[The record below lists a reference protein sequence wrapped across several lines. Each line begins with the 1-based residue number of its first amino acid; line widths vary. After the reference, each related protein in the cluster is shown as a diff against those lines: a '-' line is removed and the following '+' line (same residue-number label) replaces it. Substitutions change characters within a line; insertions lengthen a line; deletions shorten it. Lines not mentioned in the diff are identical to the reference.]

1 MTDYQTTTTH
11 DLPQKTEVKY
21 SPLRLIGI
29 LTLTAFCTVLLI
41 VATFT
46 RIKVLVCLSPI
57 ECILHPSNVV
67 DFASVFALKPYF
79 YIPQV
84 PIILFTAVLL
94 GAACC
99 VTSVFFYIVIG
110 LAFIPIFGL
119 GGGFDYVIQ
128 PVFGYILG
136 FIPAALVA
144 GGFTAKKRSIKNI
157 FVAAFASVI
166 VLHLTGFV
174 YMLLVSLIKHESL
187 SYILDWLL
195 YESLIRAVYDFF
207 FGVILMIIAKFF
219 RKFIWILT
227 SI

>member
-1 MTDYQTTTTH
+1 MTDYQTTMH
-11 DLPQKTEVKY
+11 NEPQKTEARY

-41 VATFT
+41 IATFT
-46 RIKVLVCLSPI
+46 RIKVLNCLYPL
-57 ECILHPSNVV
+57 ECLLHPSIAT
-67 DFASVFALKPYF
+67 DFASVFALKSYF

-110 LAFIPIFGL
+110 LALIPVFGL
-119 GGGFDYVIQ
+119 GGGFDYVVQ

-144 GGFTAKKRSIKNI
+144 GGITSKERSAKNI
-157 FVAAFASVI
+157 IIAALSG
-166 VLHLTGFV
+166 VLAIHITGFF
-174 YMLLVSLIKHESL
+174 YMLLVSLIRHENS
-187 SYILDWLL
+187 SYIMDWLL
-195 YESLIRAVYDFF
+195 YESLIRAVYDFVL
-207 FGVILMIIAKFF
+207 GVIFMFVAKFF

>member
-1 MTDYQTTTTH
+1 MTDYQTTMH
-11 DLPQKTEVKY
+11 NEPQKIEARY

-41 VATFT
+41 IATFT
-46 RIKVLVCLSPI
+46 RIKVLNCLYPL
-57 ECILHPSNVV
+57 ECLLHPSIVT
-67 DFASVFALKPYF
+67 DFASVFALKSYF

-110 LAFIPIFGL
+110 LALIPVFGL
-119 GGGFDYVIQ
+119 GGGFDYVVQ

-144 GGFTAKKRSIKNI
+144 GGITSKERSAKNI
-157 FVAAFASVI
+157 IIAALSG
-166 VLHLTGFV
+166 VLAIHITGFF
-174 YMLLVSLIKHESL
+174 YMLLVSLIRHENS
-187 SYILDWLL
+187 SYIMDWLL
-195 YESLIRAVYDFF
+195 YESLIRAVYDFVL
-207 FGVILMIIAKFF
+207 GVIFMFVAKFF

>member
-1 MTDYQTTTTH
+1 MTDYQTTTH
-11 DLPQKTEVKY
+11 NAPQKVEAGY

-29 LTLTAFCTVLLI
+29 LTLTALCTVLLI
-41 VATFT
+41 VATFM
-46 RIKVLVCLSPI
+46 RIKVLNCLYPL
-57 ECILHPSNVV
+57 ECLFHPSIAP
-67 DFASVFALKPYF
+67 DFVSAFALKPYF

-110 LAFIPIFGL
+110 LAVIPVFGL

-136 FIPAALVA
+136 FVPAALIA
-144 GGFTAKKRSIKNI
+144 GGITSKERSAKNI
-157 FVAAFASVI
+157 VIAALAG
-166 VLHLTGFV
+166 VLAIHITGFF
-174 YMLLVSLIKHESL
+174 YMLLVSLIRHENT
-187 SYILDWLL
+187 SYIMDWLL
-195 YESLIRAVYDFF
+195 YESLIRAVYDFV
-207 FGVILMIIAKFF
+207 FGVVLMFVAKFF

>member
-1 MTDYQTTTTH
+1 MTDYQTTTH
-11 DLPQKTEVKY
+11 NAPQKVEAGY

-29 LTLTAFCTVLLI
+29 LTLTALCTVLLI
-41 VATFT
+41 VATFM
-46 RIKVLVCLSPI
+46 RIKVLNCLYPL
-57 ECILHPSNVV
+57 ECLFHPSIAP
-67 DFASVFALKPYF
+67 DFVSAFALKPYF

-110 LAFIPIFGL
+110 LAVIPVFGL

-136 FIPAALVA
+136 FVPAALIA
-144 GGFTAKKRSIKNI
+144 GGITSKERSAKNI
-157 FVAAFASVI
+157 VIAALAG
-166 VLHLTGFV
+166 VLAIHITGFF
-174 YMLLVSLIKHESL
+174 YMLLVSLIRHENT
-187 SYILDWLL
+187 SYIMDWLF
-195 YESLIRAVYDFF
+195 YESLIRAVYDFV
-207 FGVILMIIAKFF
+207 FGVVLMFVAKFF